1 MFEFCVSKLL
11 LAAALFIQFMNQ
23 KSREIRVA
31 LYLLL
36 LILAR
41 STACY
46 GTVIFLNIILVQQK
60 YLSSYLKTWNKKGNI
75 PQMYPNQT
83 KSTTDVSKNNLSASF
98 IYIWLV
104 WYVPNSR
111 TTDILI
117 NPSLLQ
123 NKLISKDLDLL
134 RIASKASTWWF
145 DWFPR
150 SLAPSCLSFYLVK

>member
-60 YLSSYLKTWNKKGNI
+60 YLSSYLKT
-75 PQMYPNQT
+75 
-83 KSTTDVSKNNLSASF
+83 
-98 IYIWLV
+98 
-104 WYVPNSR
+104 
-111 TTDILI
+111 
-117 NPSLLQ
+117 
-123 NKLISKDLDLL
+123 
-134 RIASKASTWWF
+134 
-145 DWFPR
+145 
-150 SLAPSCLSFYLVK
+150 